1 MHEQNKL
8 SSQKQVHATQ
18 VDTHLILLDDVSL
31 PVPFNIN
38 YRHDWDV
45 LVLCRLE
52 LMRDPGAE
60 VGLVI

>member
-1 MHEQNKL
+1 MHEQDKL
-8 SSQKQVHATQ
+8 SAQKQVHATQ
-18 VDTHLILLDDVSL
+18 VDTHLILRDDVSL
-31 PVPFNIN
+31 LVPFNIN

-45 LVLCRLE
+45 LVLCHLK

>member
-1 MHEQNKL
+1 MPEQNKL

-45 LVLCRLE
+45 LVLCHLK

-60 VGLVI
+60 MRLVV

>member
-1 MHEQNKL
+1 MLRKY
-8 SSQKQVHATQ
+8 
-18 VDTHLILLDDVSL
+18 THLILRDDVSL

>member
-1 MHEQNKL
+1 M
-8 SSQKQVHATQ
+8 HATQ

-45 LVLCRLE
+45 LVLCHLE

-60 VGLVI
+60 MRLVI